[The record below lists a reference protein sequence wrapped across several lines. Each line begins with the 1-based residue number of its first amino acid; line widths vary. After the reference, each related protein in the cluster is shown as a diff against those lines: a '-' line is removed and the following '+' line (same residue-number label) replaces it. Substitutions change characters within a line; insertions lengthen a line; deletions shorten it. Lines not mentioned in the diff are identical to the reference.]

1 MKTDDFE
8 KRLQQQAQR
17 RIPAAWR
24 EEILTNAQSAA
35 ASTHA
40 SRTTHHGLGL
50 STLIHQLSTLLRP
63 QRAAWC
69 GIAAAWVVILA
80 LNIATRD
87 GDSSLHKTSSPSL
100 SADTSSD
107 TSEYL
112 KQQRLLMAELI
123 GDPKKTT
130 LVRPKPP
137 QSGHRSQ
144 RREEIETV
152 LV

>member
-17 RIPAAWR
+17 KIPAAWR
-24 EEILTNAQSAA
+24 EEILTAAQSAA
-35 ASTHA
+35 TSTHVT
-40 SRTTHHGLGL
+40 RTTHHGLRAF
-50 STLIHQLSTLLRP
+50 IHQLSTLLRP
-63 QRAAWC
+63 QC
-69 GIAAAWVVILA
+69 AAWVGLCAAWAVILS
-80 LNIATRD
+80 LNIATHDR
-87 GDSSLHKTSSPSL
+87 DSSAQKTSSTSL

-123 GDPKKTT
+123 GDPKVTR
-130 LVRPKPP
+130 LVRPKPSQP
-137 QSGHRSQ
+137 GHRSQ
-144 RREEIETV
+144 RREEVDTV